1 MRATGS
7 IKNKIIIPT
16 TILFVALM
24 TLLAGTLTWESQE
37 TQRAMLESKAVSTTN
52 FVEKIS
58 ASYIVNFDLT
68 ALESFVAELTKD
80 PDVAF
85 AEFHDP
91 KKKPLTK
98 ATRNAQDDKSLLIYQ
113 REIKDSSKNTVGYL
127 TVGYK
132 QVVVENALRKSL
144 LTSAVLW
151 IAGLAACVFGLTSL
165 VVRVTRP
172 IKDLE
177 SVIGAVALG
186 KLNQKIDIQSDDE
199 IGNIARAVN
208 GMVSGL
214 RELITQIRK
223 ASDAMS
229 VSASQLDNTSLE
241 INRSSESQNAA
252 ASEAARLVE
261 DMTHSIDQVTISAK
275 AAVEISV
282 QANDTAKTS
291 QRIVADAAKEMGRIA
306 EAVSGSSKNVTALG
320 QRSNEISN
328 IVEVIKAV
336 ADQTN
341 LLALN
346 AAIEAARAGEQGR
359 GFAVV
364 ADEVRSLAQR
374 TTAATAEISQTI
386 DAIQNETQNA
396 VAAMD
401 SGTERVRTG
410 VELAN
415 SGAAALNEIL
425 RGVEKSLQ
433 SVNEI
438 ATASVQQSSA
448 THAIAGRIENIA
460 RVSGKNA
467 HDTQQLLESAQQLQA
482 LSQSLQASV
491 GRFEV

>member
-7 IKNKIIIPT
+7 IKQKIIIPT
-16 TILFVALM
+16 TLLFIALL
-24 TLLAGTLTWESQE
+24 TLLAGTLTWQSQGA
-37 TQRAMLESKAVSTTN
+37 QRAMLESKAFSTTN

-58 ASYIVNFDLT
+58 ASYITNFDLT
-68 ALESFVAELTKD
+68 ALESFVAELIKD

-85 AEFHDP
+85 ADFHDP
-91 KKKPLTK
+91 KNKPLTK
-98 ATRNAQDDKSLLIYQ
+98 ETRKAHDDQSLLIYE
-113 REIKDSSKNTVGYL
+113 REIKDSSGTIVGHL

-132 QVVVENALRKSL
+132 QAAINAALSKSL

-151 IAGLAACVFGLTSL
+151 IFGLAGCVLGLTTL

-177 SVIGAVALG
+177 SVIDAVAQG
-186 KLNQKIDIQSDDE
+186 KLNRIIDIQSDDE

-208 GMVSGL
+208 GMVGSL

-229 VSASQLDNTSLE
+229 VSASQLDNTSAE
-241 INRSSESQNAA
+241 ISRSSESQNVA
-252 ASEAARLVE
+252 ASEAARIVE
-261 DMTHSIDQVTISAK
+261 DMTHSIDQVTASAK
-275 AAVEISV
+275 EAVEISAR
-282 QANDTAKTS
+282 ANETAKTS
-291 QRIVADAAKEMGRIA
+291 QRVVADAATEMGRIA
-306 EAVSGSSKNVTALG
+306 ESVSGSSKNVTALG

-374 TTAATAEISQTI
+374 TTAATAEISTTI

-401 SGTERVRTG
+401 AGTLRVRTG

-415 SGAAALNEIL
+415 SGASALDEIL

-438 ATASVQQSSA
+438 ATATVQQSSA

-460 RVSGKNA
+460 RVSEKNA
-467 HDTQQLLESAQQLQA
+467 HDTKQLLMSARQMQS

-491 GRFEV
+491 GQFEV